1 MVTTAPPANSFNG
14 GVEASNDD
22 DNDDDIVQESL
33 RDGLTKQSFR
43 SLIDKAT
50 IGTDLL
56 KFIDLLPN
64 CSQQYGHSLTM
75 NALTKIIICH
85 PLFHDRAS
93 TLIPSRLK

>member
-1 MVTTAPPANSFNG
+1 
-14 GVEASNDD
+14 
-22 DNDDDIVQESL
+22 VQESL

>member
-1 MVTTAPPANSFNG
+1 MVTTAPPDNSFNG
-14 GVEASNDD
+14 GVDASDDD

-56 KFIDLLPN
+56 FIHRSS
-64 CSQQYGHSLTM
+64 SQ
-75 NALTKIIICH
+75 
-85 PLFHDRAS
+85 LFSAVRAF
-93 TLIPSRLK
+93 INHECPD